1 VAAAVLDVVAEDP
14 EEEHVPKEVR
24 PASME
29 EDARDESV
37 VPRPSEN
44 PARYYSETVEREK
57 EVVVSTHRLPD
68 EDHEAGDDDTII
80 DHRSD
85 PCRIIVPYWQHM

>member
-1 VAAAVLDVVAEDP
+1 MAATVLDVVAEDP
-14 EEEHVPKEVR
+14 EEEHVPKEVG

-44 PARYYSETVEREK
+44 RARYYSETSDETPDANAE
-57 EVVVSTHRLPD
+57 PD
-68 EDHEAGDDDTII
+68 EDHEAGYDDTII
-80 DHRSD
+80 DQRSD